1 MSNPIL
7 ITLTLLLG
15 LSVCQKEKVEDRIKN
30 DPKFAEELRQS
41 PDSITIANNKL
52 VLSTYLWRD
61 FMPIS
66 EENGSKMICI
76 NMVTEVDKIPI
87 LHNIILKKQYVI
99 LGNEIWTA
107 DYLEIRKISDFIIE
121 GIVRDGPKW
130 GPSIEV
136 DVVCEFDYDG
146 TTYRILSKS
155 QLIGRTE

>member
-1 MSNPIL
+1 MSNLIL

-15 LSVCQKEKVEDRIKN
+15 LSVCQEEKVEDRIKN

-41 PDSITIANNKL
+41 PESITIANNKL
-52 VLSTYLWRD
+52 ILSTYLWRD

-66 EENGSKMICI
+66 EENGSNMICI
-76 NMVTEVDKIPI
+76 NKVTEVDKIPI
-87 LHNIILKKQYVI
+87 LPNIILKKQYVI

-146 TTYRILSKS
+146 TAYRILSKS

>member
-7 ITLTLLLG
+7 IILTLLLG

-61 FMPIS
+61 LMPIS

-76 NMVTEVDKIPI
+76 NKVTEVDKIPI
-87 LHNIILKKQYVI
+87 LPNIILKKQYVI

>member
-15 LSVCQKEKVEDRIKN
+15 LSVCQEEKVEDRIKN

-61 FMPIS
+61 LMPIS

-76 NMVTEVDKIPI
+76 NKVTEVDKIPI
-87 LHNIILKKQYVI
+87 LPNIILKKQYVI